1 MKPLPYICP
10 VIATEQLAKTLILW
24 EQVIFTTETQ
34 KMFMQY

>member
-10 VIATEQLAKTLILW
+10 VIVTKQLPKTLILW